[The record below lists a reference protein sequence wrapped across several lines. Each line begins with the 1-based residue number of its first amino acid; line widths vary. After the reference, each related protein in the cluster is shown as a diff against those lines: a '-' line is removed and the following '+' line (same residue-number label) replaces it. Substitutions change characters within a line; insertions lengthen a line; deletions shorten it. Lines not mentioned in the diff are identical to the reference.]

1 MLVWVILPLL
11 GALIGWWTNHLALW
25 MLFRPYR
32 AISLLGLRWQG
43 LIPRRREQLAETLA
57 GALGEHLLTAEDRRG
72 LLEAVEIE
80 EHLDRIVTQV
90 LQKQIPKGKLQFIP
104 AFHGLREKLIEVLR
118 NHILRQLP
126 KKMSEMD
133 ESILARLV
141 ADLDVIGHVRG
152 RLEAMSLAE
161 LEQLLRRVARREFVA
176 IELAGAG
183 IGFGIGLL
191 QAACID
197 LLRRA
202 GLMF

>member
-1 MLVWVILPLL
+1 MIWMILPLL

-32 AISLLGLRWQG
+32 AVSLFGLRWQG
-43 LIPRRREQLAETLA
+43 VIPRRREQLADTLA

-90 LQKQIPKGKLQFIP
+90 LQKQIPKGKLQQFIP
-104 AFHGLREKLIEVLR
+104 AFHGLREKLIGVLR

-133 ESILARLV
+133 ETILARLA
-141 ADLDVIGHVRG
+141 ADLDVVGHVRG
-152 RLEAMSLAE
+152 RLTAMSLAE
-161 LEQLLRRVARREFVA
+161 LEQLVRRVARREFIA

-191 QAACID
+191 QAACVY
-197 LLRRA
+197 LLKRA